1 MDNAAEGTHSE
12 TRVRFEAVQLQA
24 HESEITLKYNGNRID
39 VHLGFLQVNR
49 HYNVTFVMQD
59 DLGEDLTFDPLQ
71 NLHAR
76 IIDYAPSEDGTG
88 HKLVIEFHAHRE
100 KLLQERVTV
109 KSQDSTKYRELHLHA
124 RVLGKGK
131 GTPALRNGIH
141 CCQVDDEDDSDAQT
155 DWQGFD

>member
-1 MDNAAEGTHSE
+1 MRQDFGSISGTHSE

-76 IIDYAPSEDGTG
+76 IIDYAPTEDGIIFPYNFT
-88 HKLVIEFHAHRE
+88 HK
-100 KLLQERVTV
+100 
-109 KSQDSTKYRELHLHA
+109 SSELHSAKSVEIL
-124 RVLGKGK
+124 
-131 GTPALRNGIH
+131 
-141 CCQVDDEDDSDAQT
+141 SDV
-155 DWQGFD
+155 